1 VEILVSSR
9 SKGEE
14 MMYLNLTRQN
24 LDKIIESLK
33 KNYIQSS
40 DRYLI
45 EYLETVR
52 KNYPAAE
59 QISLDEIPF

>member
-1 VEILVSSR
+1 
-9 SKGEE
+9 